1 MRSTP
6 TAIPDVLI
14 LEPKVFGD
22 DRGFFYESY
31 NQQAFQAAT
40 GLDVTFVQDNHSKSA
55 RNVLRGLHY
64 QVEQPQGKL
73 VRVVQGEVFD
83 VAVDIRKGS
92 KTFGLWVGQIL
103 SAENKKQLW
112 VPPGLAHGFV
122 VLSETAEFLYK
133 TTDYYAPAHER
144 CIAWNDP
151 DLAINWQMQGEPLLS
166 AKDAAGVAFR
176 DATSRL

>member
-1 MRSTP
+1 MRAIQ
-6 TAIPDVLI
+6 TAIADVLL

-22 DRGFFYESY
+22 DRGFFYESF
-31 NQQAFQAAT
+31 NAKTFKEAT
-40 GLDVTFVQDNHSKSA
+40 GVDVQFVQDNHSKSA

-92 KTFGLWVGQIL
+92 PTFGQWVGEIL
-103 SAENKKQLW
+103 SAENKRQLW
-112 VPPGLAHGFV
+112 IPPGLAHGFV

-144 CIAWNDP
+144 CIAWDDP
-151 DLAINWQMQGEPLLS
+151 ELAITWPIDGAPSFS
-166 AKDAAGVAFR
+166 AKDAAGMSFR
-176 DATSRL
+176 QAIA